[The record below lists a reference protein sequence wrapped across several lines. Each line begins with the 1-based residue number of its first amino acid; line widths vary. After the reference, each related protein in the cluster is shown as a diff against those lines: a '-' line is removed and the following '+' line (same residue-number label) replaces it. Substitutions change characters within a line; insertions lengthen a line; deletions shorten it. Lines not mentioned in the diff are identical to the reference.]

1 MEDLFS
7 IAGDLASFLSSKEL
21 LRCYVACKTWRNSL
35 SNNSTI
41 WRRIVLDRWK
51 IFACPIY
58 GMVLKEHVTCAMYEC
73 IIGKLKRTK
82 PEIFYDRTMHS
93 VHSVYYPGVT
103 HGWSGFNNGV
113 CGREYFVILSF
124 KEHGFEI
131 TSRNTSRIW
140 FRLVNEGVWLS
151 RIVQYERYPETYRN
165 VVLDKIEKGMKHCVI
180 YFSKLSRSI
189 VGSDVT
195 HGWSGYNNGRAQK
208 STSSVVRDF
217 VRRGYVIDEDT
228 DAEII
233 FRKITNE

>member
-21 LRCYVACKTWRNSL
+21 LRCYVACKTWRGSL

-58 GMVLKEHVTCAMYEC
+58 GMVLKEHVTCAMYEY
-73 IIGKLKRTK
+73 IIGRLKLAERE
-82 PEIFYDRTMHS
+82 PVYDCITQS
-93 VHSVYYPGVT
+93 VHWAVT
-103 HGWSGFNNGV
+103 HGWSGFNNGH
-113 CGREYFVILSF
+113 CRRRFEREDFVIRSF
-124 KEHGFEI
+124 KEHGYEI
-131 TSRNTSRIW
+131 MIMCRTASRIW
-140 FRLVNEGVWLS
+140 FGLVNEGVWLS
-151 RIVQYERYPETYRN
+151 LTDRLDRN
-165 VVLDKIEKGMKHCVI
+165 VVLDEIDDGMKHCVI
-180 YFSKLSRSI
+180 YFSKLSGSI

-195 HGWSGYNNGRAQK
+195 HGWSGYINGQAQK
-208 STSSVVRDF
+208 PTSFVVRDF
-217 VRRGYVIDEDT
+217 IRRGYMVDQDT